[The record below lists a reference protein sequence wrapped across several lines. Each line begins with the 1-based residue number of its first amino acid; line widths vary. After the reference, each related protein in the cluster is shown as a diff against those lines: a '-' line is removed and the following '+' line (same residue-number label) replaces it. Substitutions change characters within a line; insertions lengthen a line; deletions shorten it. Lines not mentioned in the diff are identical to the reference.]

1 MDEFSEKFQTTSSQ
15 PVWRFCSIISGKRQF
30 AARDQT
36 PRCWG
41 SIFFRPFGNET
52 LLQLCFAM
60 IPSGLASGKPQFS
73 LLFAAYLLQE
83 RERDICS
90 RLFAQRPRWWKS
102 DMMSV
107 TEMMRDSMKI
117 FGRLGVF
124 GMTIFGRPK
133 SLQNLPKWFRGHRR
147 FGWGWVCTIFSR
159 CAPISVRISAYNCEH
174 MRIFAHYPHH
184 SAFAASAWQSQVLAL
199 YEKEKLWNHKI
210 FRQAL
215 NLSNIP
221 SLSQSRPQPTKYQR
235 VLFNIWCL
243 AQRAVRLCF
252 HLGTL
257 LHSWLCFQLGC
268 ASILGVCKNNNFSP
282 AALISALF
290 SVLCTLSKL
299 I

>member
-1 MDEFSEKFQTTSSQ
+1 MDEFREKFQTTSSQ

-90 RLFAQRPRWWKS
+90 RLFAQRPRWWQS
-102 DMMSV
+102 DMMSG
-107 TEMMRDSMKI
+107 TGMMRDSMKI
-117 FGRLGVF
+117 FGRLGVFGIFGMTIFGRLGIF

-133 SLQNLPKWFRGHRR
+133 SLQNLPKWFRGQRR
-147 FGWGWVCTIFSR
+147 FGWGWVCTIFCR
-159 CAPISVRISAYNCEH
+159 CASVRISAYNCEH
-174 MRIFAHYPHH
+174 MRIFAHYPHN

-199 YEKEKLWNHKI
+199 YENEKLWNHKI
-210 FRQAL
+210 FQQAL
-215 NLSNIP
+215 NLSIIS
-221 SLSQSRPQPTKYQR
+221 SLSQSRPQP
-235 VLFNIWCL
+235 NINVSSSTFGVWL
-243 AQRAVRLCF
+243 SVRC
-252 HLGTL
+252 
-257 LHSWLCFQLGC
+257 GC
-268 ASILGVCKNNNFSP
+268 ASILGLCFTLGC
-282 AALISALF
+282 ATISAQRPS
-290 SVLCTLSKL
+290 SVHSSVYCAHCPN
-299 I
+299 